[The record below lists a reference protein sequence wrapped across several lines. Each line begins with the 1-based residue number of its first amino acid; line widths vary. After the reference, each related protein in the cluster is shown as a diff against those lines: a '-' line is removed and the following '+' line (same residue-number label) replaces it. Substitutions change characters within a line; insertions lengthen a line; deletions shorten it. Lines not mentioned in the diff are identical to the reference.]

1 MPNTGND
8 INNVSEQAMNQ
19 AANTAKSL
27 GQKGMK
33 KAGRLARNAT
43 HKATT
48 ALRKSAVKGAKA
60 IAKGVA
66 NLAKIFIKLLVQ
78 LISLIGGPL
87 LVAGGILLVGVILWN
102 FIAEERGSNQS
113 DNLDPAV
120 QNPAIVDTETGIT
133 TALAMTEPQAVIDA
147 YYKYMSTCSFTKSYN
162 DKLYTFNKPEQTQD
176 FAGLRDYFDRENNF
190 YLSDDFIRMA
200 DELLH
205 DNSFYYPEQ
214 IIKPVFGKKM
224 TLEDKD
230 GNETTV
236 YTSRLPVDFKT
247 GTNSKMFDEEVVKD
261 FDKML
266 EDPSQLDSDI
276 GSDETQNLIAKSQ
289 TPTASTDADGVTTYK
304 LTDRNV
310 ISGSSST
317 GVQPGLWDYGFGSV
331 LQYQP
336 EQKISYIE
344 CTYTH
349 VEIDIDRRYWV
360 ETDAGG
366 KWGDWQHAWVKSWPL
381 EGISTVEELNTALN
395 EYIKPYES
403 DTVDYRYQKPTNINA
418 IIDDTKEWG
427 MGSEPNKAEEIRFTN
442 AYNRKV
448 TNQHI
453 DMKVTDAK
461 DVDIDRMEFQ
471 DTALKNAYGNKGAGL
486 YPLNIAVVSHAAT
499 FSGNIHYTISPADS
513 PDCEKTVIP
522 LSENSVA
529 NIDHRE
535 PVTKISVA
543 GGCSK
548 CNLTAT
554 RTGNVVTQMPKIEE
568 ETSPWG
574 FEYMQEYA
582 DEYTNF
588 VPSDYMEDL
597 DFFLRTGLKAAEGT
611 SEKTEYLNNLT
622 FLMDL
627 GLLRIYNGN
636 VSLNAVGVV
645 DAADMGD
652 STSDLYILSHLIAV
666 EAGPNKLDKLM
677 VGSVFVNRV
686 YSSRFPN
693 TFWEVL
699 TQANQYSTY
708 PGRYDQ
714 PNWQP
719 TEADIS
725 SAMQVLSGMFTIP
738 ENIVGQ
744 SAKIQGT
751 IYKVVDNGAGFYT
764 HYYCTGNSEAVS
776 PVDRYGRPAPSADQL
791 EALAA
796 SLDGVAPSE
805 ISGSAVSFDLSTSA
819 FIGDSLTVGLDTNNN
834 LRSGGAT
841 VIAETGA
848 GLQKL
853 KTIVENSE
861 IPSTVKTV
869 YLLAGTNSCTAYDA
883 TFESQYQA
891 LLAAI
896 GEKAPGARIVL
907 TSLPPCID
915 GKGHN
920 ASNAYIMAKNQ
931 VINKIASS
939 GGMQILDIWSLL
951 QKDNS
956 LDPAYSADGLHLNSS
971 GYNIWFLQVKGGVT
985 TGSINIPDSSLAFE
999 NLDQN
1004 GMPIDSDYK
1013 LYDISSFDTLTAVNM
1028 QAHISQADSMAKN
1041 WLGRLVDNISEDV
1054 LGFLTQFWDALSS
1067 KVFPTKN
1074 STLDKCFQIGTQYN
1088 SGDVRGVV
1096 YHSIT
1101 FATQVWYSTA
1111 EEASEEQLQNG
1122 DITFL
1127 FVGKNATLGL
1137 GTLGYGGTRTVPGTG
1152 TTIPGTI
1159 SPTNTY
1165 YSPLTNFNGSY
1176 MELNVPA
1183 GTNILAVGD
1192 GKITAVN
1199 NDSSKAQGKYVTQEI
1214 EIDGL
1219 GGGTLTVTY
1228 GYLDTISVSV
1238 GNRVSKGDL
1247 IGTSGKKPGGTAAL
1261 YLQTTRGGV
1270 AIDPMSIFYQS
1281 MTIYGGGSLGGDL
1294 YNSDGTV
1301 NAEKIKNLENQLT
1314 GIIGVSRKGEVSSY
1328 SKSQTSSP
1336 YHKSPI
1342 NSLQGLQCTWW
1353 AWGRGYE
1360 YLCTIQNTT
1369 ITKEQYRNAIHG
1381 NGGDYYRNNKAA
1393 GLFNYGSTPKPNSLV
1408 CYGDPGGYGHIA
1420 YVEAVDY
1427 VNRVY
1432 YESECGS
1439 GVRWMGVNK
1448 RSFGYAPYWN
1458 GRQYTLEGFIY
1469 LDEPKV

>member
-1 MPNTGND
+1 MPNIGND
-8 INNVSEQAMNQ
+8 MDNVGQQAMNDV
-19 AANTAKSL
+19 TDKAKSL

-33 KAGRLARNAT
+33 KAGRMAK
-43 HKATT
+43 KATRKAT
-48 ALRKSAVKGAKA
+48 NALRKGVVKGVKAAAKFA
-60 IAKGVA
+60 VNI
-66 NLAKIFIKLLVQ
+66 AKIFIKIIVQ
-78 LISLIGGPL
+78 LISLAGGPM
-87 LVAGGILLVGVILWN
+87 LVCLGIFLVGSLIWN
-102 FIAEERGSNQS
+102 FLAEERGSNQS
-113 DNLDPAV
+113 DNLDPSV

-176 FAGLRDYFDRENNF
+176 FAGLRDYFDRENSF
-190 YLSDDFIRMA
+190 YLSDDFIRMT

-205 DNSFYYPEQ
+205 DNSFYFPEQ
-214 IIKPVFGKKM
+214 IIKPVFGKKVK
-224 TLEDKD
+224 LEDKD
-230 GNETTV
+230 GNESTV
-236 YTSRLPVDFKT
+236 YTSRLPIDFKT
-247 GTNSKMFDEEVVKD
+247 GAKSKMFDEEIVKD
-261 FDKML
+261 FDKIMK
-266 EDPSQLDSDI
+266 DASQLDSDI

-289 TPTASTDADGVTTYK
+289 TPTPSTDADGVTTYK

-310 ISGSSST
+310 IAENSSAA
-317 GVQPGLWDYGFGSV
+317 VQPGLWDYGFGSV

-349 VEIDIDRRYWV
+349 VGIDIDRRHWIDG
-360 ETDAGG
+360 EPEGH
-366 KWGDWQHAWVKSWPL
+366 WGDWEHAWVINWSL
-381 EGISTVEELNTALN
+381 EGITTVAELDTKLG
-395 EYIKPYES
+395 EYVAGYS
-403 DTVDYRYQKPTNINA
+403 SSTVDYRYQKPTNIAA
-418 IIDDTKEWG
+418 IIDDTKAWG
-427 MGSEPNKAEEIRFTN
+427 MGSEPNKTEETKFTN

-461 DVDIDRMEFQ
+461 DVDIDRMQFQ
-471 DTALKNAYGNKGAGL
+471 DADLKKVYGNKGSGL
-486 YPLNIAVVSHAAT
+486 YPINIAVISHAAT
-499 FSGNIHYTISPADS
+499 FSGNIHYTISPADGD
-513 PDCEKTVIP
+513 DCEKTVIP

-548 CNLTAT
+548 SNLTAT
-554 RTGNVVTQMPKIEE
+554 RTGNVITQMPKIEE
-568 ETSPWG
+568 DTSPWG
-574 FEYMQEYA
+574 FEYIQEYA
-582 DEYTNF
+582 DEYTNY

-611 SEKTEYLNNLT
+611 SEKTEYLNNLA

-699 TQANQYSTY
+699 TQPNQYSTY
-708 PGRYDQ
+708 PNRYDQ
-714 PNWQP
+714 PGWEP

-725 SAMQVLSGMFTIP
+725 SAMQVLSGQFTIP

-764 HYYCTGNSEAVS
+764 HYYCTGNNEAVS
-776 PVDRYGRPAPSADQL
+776 TVDRYGRPAPSADQL

-796 SLDGVAPSE
+796 ALDGVTPSE
-805 ISGSAVSFDLSTSA
+805 ISGSAATFDLSTSA
-819 FIGDSLTVGLDTNNN
+819 FIGDSLVVGLDTNNN
-834 LRSGGAT
+834 LQSGGAT
-841 VIAETGA
+841 VIAESGA
-848 GLQKL
+848 GLQKI
-853 KTIVENSE
+853 KTLVENE
-861 IPSTVKTV
+861 TIPSTVKTV
-869 YLLAGTNSCTAYDA
+869 YLLAGTYSCTDYDA

-891 LLAAI
+891 ILTTI
-896 GEKAPGARIVL
+896 GEKAPGAKIVL

-915 GKGHN
+915 GKGHS

-931 VINKIASS
+931 VINKIASAS
-939 GGMQILDIWSLL
+939 GMQILDIWSLL
-951 QKDNS
+951 QKNNS
-956 LDPAYSADGLHLNSS
+956 LDPAYSADGLNLNSS
-971 GYNIWFLQVKGGVT
+971 GYNVWFLQVKGGAT
-985 TGSINIPDSSLAFE
+985 TGSINIPDASLEFD

-1013 LYDISSFDTLTAVNM
+1013 LYDISSFDTLTAISM

-1041 WLGRLVDNISEDV
+1041 WLSRLIDNVAEDV
-1054 LGFLTQFWDALSS
+1054 LGFLTQFWDTISNT
-1067 KVFPTKN
+1067 VFPTKN
-1074 STLDKCFQIGTQYN
+1074 TTLDKCFQMGAQYN

-1111 EEASEEQLQNG
+1111 EDAAEEQLQNG

-1127 FVGKNATLGL
+1127 FVGKDAMLGL
-1137 GTLGYGGTRTVPGTG
+1137 GTLGYGGMRTVPGTG
-1152 TTIPGTI
+1152 TTLPGII

-1165 YSPLTNFNGSY
+1165 YSPLSGFNGSY

-1183 GTNILAVGD
+1183 GTNVLAVGD

-1214 EIDGL
+1214 EINGL

-1228 GYLDTISVSV
+1228 GYLNTINVSV
-1238 GNRVSKGDL
+1238 GSVISKGDL
-1247 IGTSGKKPGGTAAL
+1247 IGTSGKKPGDTAAL
-1261 YLQTTRGGV
+1261 YLQTIREGSPV
-1270 AIDPMSIFYQS
+1270 DPMSIFYQS

-1301 NAEKIKNLENQLT
+1301 NEAKIDDLEKQLT
-1314 GIIGVSRKGEVSSY
+1314 SIIGVSKTGDISGY
-1328 SKSQTSSP
+1328 NKSQTSSP
-1336 YHKSPI
+1336 YHKAPI

-1369 ITKEQYRNAIHG
+1369 ITKTQYAAIIG
-1381 NGGDYYRNNKAA
+1381 NGGEFYKKNKAA

-1408 CYGDPGGYGHIA
+1408 CYRDPGGVGHVA

-1427 VNRVY
+1427 TNSVY
-1432 YESECGS
+1432 YESECGA

-1448 RSFGYAPYWN
+1448 RAFGYAPHWH
-1458 GRQYTLEGFIY
+1458 GRQYTLEGFVY